1 MIDFLTLRV
10 LRRPLDI
17 INLFTFQ
24 LFTGGGG
31 SSTTKTEPWKKAQP
45 FMVGGK
51 YDPTTGMYGVPLNKK
66 GNATGP
72 LGTINAASNYF
83 TKYQNLSPEQQ
94 ALNDQYMGA
103 LGDRDRQSRMAYGD
117 VANDLMSGRYNP
129 TATTNAYTADQ
140 TRANAY
146 TADQTRANAY
156 TADQARANAYTAD
169 QTRANA
175 YKADLT
181 RSDAFTGDM
190 TRGRAGQGAL
200 DPTNALRSL
209 LSGKIDNPYLSGIH
223 QSYINDSLR
232 GYGDAVQD
240 FTQQVM
246 PSIDNN
252 AFAAGQYGGSRQGVA
267 QGLAGQ
273 QMLRNA
279 RDLGIAAMDS
289 GNRLYGNAYE
299 SAQGRMA
306 GTAGDLNNQAYGME
320 QYNAGNLQ
328 SSSLANAAAAN
339 QMAQYN
345 ASNQQAVDL
354 ANAAAANEMA
364 RYNATNQQAI
374 DLANAAAANQIAQ
387 YNATNRQ
394 AVDLANA
401 AAANQLSQY
410 NATNRQDI
418 DRINA
423 AAANQLSQYN
433 ATNRQN
439 ADQYNAT
446 LDLQQKEAAAKNA
459 TQGLDVMS
467 TGHSALDNIFNQRQ
481 SLLAA
486 PQMQYL
492 NALNNYAGVI
502 TPGAALGSTVT
513 TPSHGSAF
521 GNVMSGLTTA
531 AGLLSALKA
540 K

>member
-1 MIDFLTLRV
+1 MKLS
-10 LRRPLDI
+10 
-17 INLFTFQ
+17 NLLEAFKLITIENGVAICRYAPTF
-24 LFTGGGG
+24 FSGGG

-51 YDPTTGMYGVPLNKK
+51 YDPTTGMYGLPLDKK
-66 GNATGP
+66 GNVTGP

-94 ALNDQYMGA
+94 GLNDQYMGV

-117 VANDLMSGRYNP
+117 VVNDFKSGRYNP
-129 TATTNAYTADQ
+129 TATTNAYTANNTLANAYAADQ

-146 TADQTRANAY
+146 TADQTRAKAY
-156 TADQARANAYTAD
+156 T
-169 QTRANA
+169 
-175 YKADLT
+175 ADLT

-240 FTQQVM
+240 FSQQVL

-306 GTAGDLNNQAYGME
+306 GTAGDLNTQAYGME

-328 SSSLANAAAAN
+328 SSS
-339 QMAQYN
+339 
-345 ASNQQAVDL
+345 L

-374 DLANAAAANQIAQ
+374 DLANAAAANQMAQ

-439 ADQYNAT
+439 ADQYNAS
-446 LDLQQKEAAAKNA
+446 LEMQQKEAAAKNA

-521 GNVMSGLTTA
+521 GNVMSGLTA
-531 AGLLSALKA
+531 GAGLLSALKA